1 MTWTTRS
8 TRSPRVP
15 ALLTACGIAAATAAM
30 ATAAH
35 AGTAPHSAA
44 SAVNVPAPP
53 SGVSRISGGDR
64 YLTGVQVSRSQWADA
79 GGDATGR
86 APAQAVVLAR
96 GDTFPDAL
104 SGVPLAA
111 KVHGPLLLTTP
122 AALSAATA
130 AEIRR
135 VLGPGAGQP
144 VYILGGTGAV
154 SPAVEAQLVRDG
166 YAVTRYQG
174 SNRYQTALDVARRGL
189 GDPARI
195 VVATGDG
202 YADALAAGPFAAG
215 PDAVGGVPAAVV
227 LSDGHSLDPATAAYV
242 SGKLAAAAPGD
253 CTAVTTV
260 GGQAGTAVQAVAPAG
275 SCTNP
280 LAGSDRYATAVAV
293 AKQFPAGTSVGV
305 ATGGGFADA
314 LTGGAAMAALGRP
327 LVLTDPAV
335 LGDNPRLWL
344 VGAHQGGVGA
354 TAVFGGPS
362 AVGSEVFTQLQD
374 IANGGAGL
382 PANAL
387 CGAPANPY
395 GFNYCGVGSEVT
407 VKAVPAAICSY
418 FSCIGTDSAHTS
430 FWRGLGYLEVCEDGD
445 ISLSGGRS
453 EACSSHGGENHPVWK
468 R

>member
-1 MTWTTRS
+1 MSRISRS
-8 TRSPRVP
+8 ARVP
-15 ALLTACGIAAATAAM
+15 AFMAACGIAAASAAL

-35 AGTAPHSAA
+35 ANTAPLPS
-44 SAVNVPAPP
+44 SSVSVPAPAA
-53 SGVSRISGGDR
+53 GVSRVFGADR

-111 KVHGPLLLTTP
+111 KVHGPLLLTEP
-122 AALSAATA
+122 ASLTGATA
-130 AEIRR
+130 EEIRR

-144 VYILGGTGAV
+144 VYILGGNGAV
-154 SPAVEAQLVRDG
+154 SPAVEAQLVRAG

-174 SNRYQTALDVARRGL
+174 ANRYLTALDVARRGL
-189 GDPARI
+189 GDPSRI

-202 YADALAAGPFAAG
+202 YADALTAGPFAAG
-215 PDAVGGVPAAVV
+215 PDALNGVPAAIV
-227 LSDGHSLDPATAAYV
+227 LSSGHRLDPDTAAYV
-242 SGKLAAAAPGD
+242 AGKLAAAAPGD
-253 CTAVTTV
+253 CGAVSTV
-260 GGQAGTAVQAVAPAG
+260 GGQAEAAVHSVARPGT
-275 SCTNP
+275 CENP
-280 LAGSDRYATAVAV
+280 LAGADRYATAVAV
-293 AKQFPAGTSVGV
+293 AQRFPGGTSVGV
-305 ATGGGFADA
+305 ATGTGFADA

-327 LVLTDPAV
+327 LVLTDSAV
-335 LGDNPRLWL
+335 LGDNPRRWL
-344 VGAHQGGVGA
+344 VGAHQGGVTA

-362 AVGSEVFTQLQD
+362 AVGNGVFAQLQD
-374 IANGGAGL
+374 IANGGQGL
-382 PANAL
+382 PVNGL

-395 GFNYCGVGSEVT
+395 GFNYCGAGAEVT
-407 VKAVPAAICSY
+407 KAQVPSNICDY
-418 FSCIGTDSAHTS
+418 FSCIGSAPSHTS
-430 FWRGLGYLEVCEDGD
+430 FWAGIGYLEVCNDGD